1 MSVPKTDERAGAT
14 PASIVPTARSGSTG
28 KIVSA
33 RADVRLTRT
42 GDMVALGGFFYTGLF
57 QSEQVRRRTGWPCA
71 RRTAGVPAPA
81 SRSSSPHL
89 ASRATPGTWI

>member
-33 RADVRLTRT
+33 RAAVRLIRT
-42 GDMVALGGFFYTGLF
+42 GDTVAPGGFFNTGLALEVVHALAAVF
-57 QSEQVRRRTGWPCA
+57 E
-71 RRTAGVPAPA
+71 APDEGPVA
-81 SRSSSPHL
+81 LPTQ
-89 ASRATPGTWI
+89 AW